1 MHEHILQVESDQSH
15 NHHFE
20 PKNRITHNVI
30 ILFMQVQGLQ
40 EEDLEV
46 SKPTIIQTK
55 VCPTLIF

>member
-1 MHEHILQVESDQSH
+1 
-15 NHHFE
+15 
-20 PKNRITHNVI
+20 
-30 ILFMQVQGLQ
+30 MQVQGLQ